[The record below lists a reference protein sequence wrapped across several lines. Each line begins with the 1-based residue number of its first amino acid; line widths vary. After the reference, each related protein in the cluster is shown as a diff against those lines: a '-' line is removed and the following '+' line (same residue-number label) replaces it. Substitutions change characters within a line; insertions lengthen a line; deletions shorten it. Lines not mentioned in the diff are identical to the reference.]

1 LATNPFEGGA
11 GTDLFRRKRERS
23 PKASCFWLAGTKEA
37 WFGANCPEPFLKS
50 PAKETIMTSC
60 RRSRN
65 RHDLGGVMSEK
76 RDLVIIGGG
85 PGGYVAALRAA
96 QLRKKATLIEGDRI
110 GGTCMNYG
118 CIPTKFLLSQ
128 TKTWSELKRNP
139 RIKGWGE
146 TVRLD
151 WPSVQKEKREV
162 VDRLVRGTEFL
173 LERNGVEVLKGKGA
187 LRMER
192 DVLYQGPDGE
202 RLLEAEKIILAT
214 GSASAG
220 LPFLKPDGDAVLTHL
235 EALDLEAV
243 PKSLIVV
250 GAGAVGL
257 EIGTIFSRAGTDVT
271 VLEILP
277 AILPGADR
285 QMAMRL
291 ERALKKQ
298 GLKIFT
304 EMRIEESERASGE
317 VSLKGTSLKTGKPF
331 AFTAE
336 KVLLAA
342 GRRPNSEFL
351 RDGFGALLDRVGNV
365 QVNARLET
373 AASGIYAVG
382 DLIGGK
388 LLAHKASHEG
398 IIAAENAAGGSA
410 TMEYGALPLA
420 VFTEPELASVGLTD
434 EEAKAAGLQTQVGLF
449 SLQANGRALTLEDPE
464 GMVKIIADRDDRI
477 IGAHILAPFA
487 SEMIP
492 EMTMAVRKG
501 LTLQDVAQTVHI
513 HPTVSE
519 AMMEAA
525 LKAKGRA
532 LHALNP

>member
-1 LATNPFEGGA
+1 
-11 GTDLFRRKRERS
+11 
-23 PKASCFWLAGTKEA
+23 
-37 WFGANCPEPFLKS
+37 
-50 PAKETIMTSC
+50 
-60 RRSRN
+60 
-65 RHDLGGVMSEK
+65 MSEK

-96 QLRKKATLIEGDRI
+96 QLRKKVTLIEDDRI

-128 TKTWSELKRNP
+128 TKTWSELKNNP
-139 RIKGWGE
+139 KIEGWRE

-151 WPSVQKEKREV
+151 WASVQKEKRAV

-173 LERNGVEVLKGKGA
+173 LERNGVEILKGRGG
-187 LRMER
+187 LRRER
-192 DVLYQGPDGE
+192 GVIFRGPDGE
-202 RLLEAEKIILAT
+202 RALEAEKIILAT
-214 GSASAG
+214 GSRSAG
-220 LPFLKPDGDAVLTHL
+220 LPFLKTDGNAVISHL
-235 EALDLEAV
+235 EALDLEVV

-250 GAGAVGL
+250 GAGAIGL
-257 EIGTIFSRAGTDVT
+257 EIGTIYSRVGTEVT
-271 VLEILP
+271 VLEVLP
-277 AILPGADR
+277 AILPGTDR
-285 QMAMRL
+285 QMASRL
-291 ERALKKQ
+291 ERLLKKQ
-298 GLKIFT
+298 GLQIFT
-304 EMRIEESERASGE
+304 EMRIEESVRASGE
-317 VSLKGTSLKTGKPF
+317 VSLKGTCLKTGKPF
-331 AFTAE
+331 AFSAE
-336 KVLLAA
+336 KVLLAV

-351 RDGFGALLDRVGNV
+351 RDGFGELLDRGGHV

-373 AASGIYAVG
+373 AAPGIYAIG

-398 IIAAENAAGGSA
+398 IMAAENAAGGSA
-410 TMEYGALPLA
+410 EMEYGALPMA
-420 VFTEPELASVGLTD
+420 VFTEPELASVGLTED
-434 EEAKAAGLQTQVGLF
+434 EAKAAGLQTRVGLF
-449 SLQANGRALTLEDPE
+449 SLQANGRALTLENPE
-464 GMVKIIADRDDRI
+464 GMVKIIAAGDDRI

-501 LTLQDVAQTVHI
+501 LTVQDVSQTIHV

-532 LHALNP
+532 LHALNQ

>member
-1 LATNPFEGGA
+1 
-11 GTDLFRRKRERS
+11 
-23 PKASCFWLAGTKEA
+23 
-37 WFGANCPEPFLKS
+37 
-50 PAKETIMTSC
+50 
-60 RRSRN
+60 
-65 RHDLGGVMSEK
+65 MSEK

-96 QLRKKATLIEGDRI
+96 QLRKTVTLIEDDRI

-128 TKTWSELKRNP
+128 TKTWSELKNNP
-139 RIKGWGE
+139 RIEGWRE

-151 WPSVQKEKREV
+151 WASVQKEKRAV

-173 LERNGVEVLKGKGA
+173 LERNGVEILKGRGG
-187 LRMER
+187 LRRER
-192 DVLYQGPDGE
+192 GVIFRGPDGE
-202 RLLEAEKIILAT
+202 RALEAGKIILAT
-214 GSASAG
+214 GSRSAG
-220 LPFLKPDGDAVLTHL
+220 LPFLKTDGNAVISHL
-235 EALDLEAV
+235 EALDLEVV

-250 GAGAVGL
+250 GAGAIGL
-257 EIGTIFSRAGTDVT
+257 EIGTIYSRVGTEVT
-271 VLEILP
+271 VLEVLP
-277 AILPGADR
+277 AILPGTDR
-285 QMAMRL
+285 QMASRL
-291 ERALKKQ
+291 ERLLKKQ
-298 GLKIFT
+298 GLQIFT
-304 EMRIEESERASGE
+304 EMRIEESVRASGE
-317 VSLKGTSLKTGKPF
+317 VSLKGTCLKTGKPF
-331 AFTAE
+331 AFSAE
-336 KVLLAA
+336 KVLLAV

-351 RDGFGALLDRVGNV
+351 RDGFGELLDRGGHV

-373 AASGIYAVG
+373 AAPGIYAIG

-398 IIAAENAAGGSA
+398 IMAAENAAGGSA
-410 TMEYGALPLA
+410 EMEYGALPMA
-420 VFTEPELASVGLTD
+420 VFTEPELASVGLTED
-434 EEAKAAGLQTQVGLF
+434 EAKAAGLQTRVGLF
-449 SLQANGRALTLEDPE
+449 SLQANGRALTLENPE
-464 GMVKIIADRDDRI
+464 GMVKIIAAGDDRI

-501 LTLQDVAQTVHI
+501 LTVQDVSQTIHV

-532 LHALNP
+532 LHALNQ

>member
-1 LATNPFEGGA
+1 
-11 GTDLFRRKRERS
+11 
-23 PKASCFWLAGTKEA
+23 
-37 WFGANCPEPFLKS
+37 
-50 PAKETIMTSC
+50 
-60 RRSRN
+60 
-65 RHDLGGVMSEK
+65 MSEK

-96 QLRKKATLIEGDRI
+96 QLRKTVTLIEDDRI

-128 TKTWSELKRNP
+128 TKTWSELKNNQ
-139 RIKGWGE
+139 RIEGWRE

-151 WPSVQKEKREV
+151 WASVQKEKRAV

-173 LERNGVEVLKGKGA
+173 LERNGVEILKGRGG
-187 LRMER
+187 LRRER
-192 DVLYQGPDGE
+192 GVIFRGPDGE
-202 RLLEAEKIILAT
+202 RALEAEKIILAT
-214 GSASAG
+214 GSRSAG
-220 LPFLKPDGDAVLTHL
+220 LPFLKTDGNAVISHL
-235 EALDLEAV
+235 EALDLEVV

-250 GAGAVGL
+250 GAGAIGL
-257 EIGTIFSRAGTDVT
+257 EIGTIYSRVGTEVT
-271 VLEILP
+271 VLEVLP
-277 AILPGADR
+277 AILPGTDR
-285 QMAMRL
+285 QMASRL
-291 ERALKKQ
+291 ERLLKKQ
-298 GLKIFT
+298 GLQIFT
-304 EMRIEESERASGE
+304 EMRIEESVRASGE
-317 VSLKGTSLKTGKPF
+317 VSLKGTCLKTGKPF
-331 AFTAE
+331 AFSAE
-336 KVLLAA
+336 KVLLAV

-351 RDGFGALLDRVGNV
+351 RDGFGELLDRGGHV

-373 AASGIYAVG
+373 AAPGIYAIG

-398 IIAAENAAGGSA
+398 IMAAENAAGGSA
-410 TMEYGALPLA
+410 EMEYGALPMA
-420 VFTEPELASVGLTD
+420 VFTEPELASVGLTED
-434 EEAKAAGLQTQVGLF
+434 EAKAAGLQTRVGLF
-449 SLQANGRALTLEDPE
+449 SLQANGRALTLESPE
-464 GMVKIIADRDDRI
+464 GMVKIIAAGDDRI

-501 LTLQDVAQTVHI
+501 LTVQDVSQTIHV

-532 LHALNP
+532 LHALNQ

>member
-1 LATNPFEGGA
+1 
-11 GTDLFRRKRERS
+11 
-23 PKASCFWLAGTKEA
+23 
-37 WFGANCPEPFLKS
+37 
-50 PAKETIMTSC
+50 MTGC
-60 RRSRN
+60 RRSQN
-65 RHDLGGVMSEK
+65 KLDQGGVMSEK

-96 QLRKKATLIEGDRI
+96 QLRKRVTLIESDRI

-139 RIKGWGE
+139 RITGGGE

-151 WPSVQKEKREV
+151 WPAVQKEKGQV

-173 LERNGVEVLKGKGA
+173 LERNGVEILKGKGA
-187 LRMER
+187 LRRER
-192 DVLYQGPDGE
+192 EVLFLGPDGE
-202 RLLEAEKIILAT
+202 RSLEADKIILAT
-214 GSASAG
+214 GSASTG

-235 EALDLEAV
+235 EALGLEAV
-243 PKSLIVV
+243 PQSLIVV
-250 GAGAVGL
+250 GAGAIGL
-257 EIGTIFSRAGTDVT
+257 EIGTIYSRVGTDVT

-277 AILPGADR
+277 AILPGSDR

-304 EMRIEESERASGE
+304 EMRIEESERTSE
-317 VSLKGTSLKTGKPF
+317 VVCLKGTCLKTGKPF
-331 AFTAE
+331 ALTAE

-351 RDGFGALLDRVGNV
+351 RDSFGALLDRVGNV

-373 AASGIYAVG
+373 AALRIYAIG

-398 IIAAENAAGGSA
+398 IVAAENAAGSSA
-410 TMEYGALPLA
+410 EMEYGALPMA

-434 EEAKAAGLQTQVGLF
+434 EEAKAAGLQTQVGMF

-464 GMVKIIADRDDRI
+464 GMVKIIADREDKI

-492 EMTMAVRKG
+492 EMTVAVRKG
-501 LTLQDVAQTVHI
+501 LTLQDIVQTIHI

-532 LHALNP
+532 LHALNQ

>member
-1 LATNPFEGGA
+1 
-11 GTDLFRRKRERS
+11 
-23 PKASCFWLAGTKEA
+23 
-37 WFGANCPEPFLKS
+37 
-50 PAKETIMTSC
+50 
-60 RRSRN
+60 
-65 RHDLGGVMSEK
+65 MSEK

-96 QLRKKATLIEGDRI
+96 QLRKKVTLIEDDRI

-128 TKTWSELKRNP
+128 TKTWSELKNNQ
-139 RIKGWGE
+139 RIEGWRE

-151 WPSVQKEKREV
+151 WASVQKEKRAV

-173 LERNGVEVLKGKGA
+173 LERNGVEILKGRGG
-187 LRMER
+187 LRRER
-192 DVLYQGPDGE
+192 GVIFRGPDGE
-202 RLLEAEKIILAT
+202 RALEAEKIILAT
-214 GSASAG
+214 GSRSAG
-220 LPFLKPDGDAVLTHL
+220 LPFLKTDGNAVISHL
-235 EALDLEAV
+235 EALDLEVV

-250 GAGAVGL
+250 GAGAIGL
-257 EIGTIFSRAGTDVT
+257 EIGTIYSRVGTEVT
-271 VLEILP
+271 VLEVLP
-277 AILPGADR
+277 AILPGTDR
-285 QMAMRL
+285 QMASRL
-291 ERALKKQ
+291 ERLLKKQ
-298 GLKIFT
+298 GLQIFT
-304 EMRIEESERASGE
+304 EMRIEESVRASGE
-317 VSLKGTSLKTGKPF
+317 VSLKGTCLKTGKPF
-331 AFTAE
+331 AFSAE
-336 KVLLAA
+336 KVLLAV

-351 RDGFGALLDRVGNV
+351 RDGFGELLDRGGHV

-373 AASGIYAVG
+373 AAPGIYAIG

-398 IIAAENAAGGSA
+398 IMAAENAAGGSA
-410 TMEYGALPLA
+410 EMEYGALPMA
-420 VFTEPELASVGLTD
+420 VFTEPELASVGLTED
-434 EEAKAAGLQTQVGLF
+434 EAKAAGLQTQVGLF
-449 SLQANGRALTLEDPE
+449 SLQANGRALTLESPE
-464 GMVKIIADRDDRI
+464 GMVKIIAAGDDRI

-501 LTLQDVAQTVHI
+501 LTVQDVSQTIHV

-532 LHALNP
+532 LHALNQ

>member
-1 LATNPFEGGA
+1 
-11 GTDLFRRKRERS
+11 
-23 PKASCFWLAGTKEA
+23 
-37 WFGANCPEPFLKS
+37 
-50 PAKETIMTSC
+50 
-60 RRSRN
+60 
-65 RHDLGGVMSEK
+65 MSEK

-96 QLRKKATLIEGDRI
+96 QLRKKVTLIEDDRI

-128 TKTWSELKRNP
+128 TKTWSELKNNP
-139 RIKGWGE
+139 RIEGWRE

-151 WPSVQKEKREV
+151 WASVQKEKRAV

-173 LERNGVEVLKGKGA
+173 LERNGVEILKGRGG
-187 LRMER
+187 LRRER
-192 DVLYQGPDGE
+192 GVIFRGPDGE
-202 RLLEAEKIILAT
+202 RALEAEKIILAT
-214 GSASAG
+214 GSRSAG
-220 LPFLKPDGDAVLTHL
+220 LPFLKTDGNAVISHL
-235 EALDLEAV
+235 EALDLEVV

-250 GAGAVGL
+250 GAGAIGL
-257 EIGTIFSRAGTDVT
+257 EIGTIYSRVGTEVT
-271 VLEILP
+271 VLEVLP
-277 AILPGADR
+277 AILPGTDR
-285 QMAMRL
+285 QMASRL
-291 ERALKKQ
+291 ERLLKKQ
-298 GLKIFT
+298 GLQIFT
-304 EMRIEESERASGE
+304 EMRIEESVRASGE
-317 VSLKGTSLKTGKPF
+317 VSLKGTCLKTGKPF
-331 AFTAE
+331 AFSAE
-336 KVLLAA
+336 KVLLAV

-351 RDGFGALLDRVGNV
+351 RDGFGELLDRGGHV

-373 AASGIYAVG
+373 AAPGIYAIG

-398 IIAAENAAGGSA
+398 IMAAENAAGGSA
-410 TMEYGALPLA
+410 EMEYGALPMA
-420 VFTEPELASVGLTD
+420 VFTEPELASVGLTED
-434 EEAKAAGLQTQVGLF
+434 EAKAAGLQTRVGLF
-449 SLQANGRALTLEDPE
+449 SLQANGRALTLENPE
-464 GMVKIIADRDDRI
+464 GMVKIIAAGDDRI

-501 LTLQDVAQTVHI
+501 LTVQDVSQTIHV

-532 LHALNP
+532 LHALNQ